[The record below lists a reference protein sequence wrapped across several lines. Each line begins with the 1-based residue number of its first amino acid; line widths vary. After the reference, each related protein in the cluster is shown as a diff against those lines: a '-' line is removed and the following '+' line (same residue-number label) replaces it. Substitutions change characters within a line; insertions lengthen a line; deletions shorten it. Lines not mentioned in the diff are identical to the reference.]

1 MVSFIPFAE
10 RENVRIYL
18 AFHMYFAMDFV
29 DRFIGLLP
37 NWVKFM
43 DSAAIKRLST
53 RERYELSPFTIWKS
67 I

>member
-1 MVSFIPFAE
+1 MVSFIPFQ
-10 RENVRIYL
+10 NVRIYL
-18 AFHMYFAMDFV
+18 AFHMYFAMDCV

-53 RERYELSPFTIWKS
+53 RERYQLSPFTIWKS